1 MIIIK
6 GIKENWDKIEIYII
20 SLWLLF
26 FLIIVLTINVP
37 VYFGVKWE
45 FIGMYKLIKMNIVP
59 LLSIFFLIIGL
70 IFFGR
75 FKYKMEGSQ
84 RTAFKITKI
93 QNVNFEHLTFIAT
106 YIIPLIAFDLSKTR
120 FVIVL
125 TLILIIIGIIY
136 VKTNIFYANPSLAL
150 LGYHIYRVDGTFRT
164 EEREQIIIISRQR
177 LTLGM
182 NVRYKKLDDK
192 IYFVRVE

>member
-1 MIIIK
+1 M
-6 GIKENWDKIEIYII
+6 G
-20 SLWLLF
+20 
-26 FLIIVLTINVP
+26 
-37 VYFGVKWE
+37 
-45 FIGMYKLIKMNIVP
+45 
-59 LLSIFFLIIGL
+59 
-70 IFFGR
+70 
-75 FKYKMEGSQ
+75 GSQ

-125 TLILIIIGIIY
+125 SLILIIIGMIY

-150 LGYHIYRVDGTFRT
+150 LGYHIYRVDGMFRT
-164 EEREQIIIISRQR
+164 EERKEIIVISRQR